1 MPPVIEEAEEPLAHG
16 VVAPGLVVPCVVMRD
31 VLGSGTTGIGLMPLV
46 PVSVA
51 PSGMV
56 LPITLGFVPDTW
68 VEDVPLLDVAA
79 QLKLVVRPPPSKV
92 GEDLDD
98 DAALV
103 PPTKAVALQ
112 VELGSG
118 PRPPGSISVAPSGTP
133 VPLGPFVPLVPIVL
147 SGGVAPIPKGL
158 MAV

>member
-16 VVAPGLVVPCVVMRD
+16 IVVPGGVVPYVMPD

-68 VEDVPLLDVAA
+68 VEDVPPLDVAA
-79 QLKLVVRPPPSKV
+79 QVELGVRPPPSKV
-92 GEDLDD
+92 EEDVDD
-98 DAALV
+98 DVALV
-103 PPTKAVALQ
+103 PPVEAVALQ
-112 VELGSG
+112 AELGAG

-133 VPLGPFVPLVPIVL
+133 VPFEPFVPLVPIVL
-147 SGGVAPIPKGL
+147 SGEVAPIPEGL
-158 MAV
+158 TAV